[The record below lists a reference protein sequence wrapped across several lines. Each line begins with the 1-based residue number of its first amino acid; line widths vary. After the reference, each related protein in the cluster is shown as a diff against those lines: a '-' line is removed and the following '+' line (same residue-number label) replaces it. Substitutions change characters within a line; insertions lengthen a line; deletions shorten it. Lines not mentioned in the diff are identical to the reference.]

1 MSIIAFKF
9 KFQTP
14 QLYFDY
20 ILIDRLVWHVPTAL
34 ESVPECQKDSDL
46 RIIVKIADKCWYAA
60 EKLAKGGFDLNE
72 VKTLKG

>member
-1 MSIIAFKF
+1 
-9 KFQTP
+9 
-14 QLYFDY
+14 
-20 ILIDRLVWHVPTAL
+20 
-34 ESVPECQKDSDL
+34 VPECQKDSDL